1 VSEAL
6 LRAGYKFTKISTTG
20 GLLRDGNTTLL
31 IGVDNEE
38 VDAVMGIIEEF
49 SKTREQYVSLPPAD
63 VMPAG
68 TFVPNP
74 VRVSVG
80 GAIVFVVDVERFERL

>member
-1 VSEAL
+1 M
-6 LRAGYKFTKISTTG
+6 
-20 GLLRDGNTTLL
+20 
-31 IGVDNEE
+31 IGVDDDE
-38 VDAVMGIIEEF
+38 VDQVMGTIEEF

-74 VRVSVG
+74 VKVSVG
-80 GAIVFVVDVERFERL
+80 GAIVFVVPVERFERL